1 MLTMTV
7 RNREFLGVLL
17 QRQAPAQSRT
27 AQVQPVE
34 NRVVVSFNVT
44 LSQTSPVSTVVALPP
59 TSHAICSFD
68 SLGEVGKSCPS
79 TD

>member
-1 MLTMTV
+1 MTLTV
-7 RNREFLGVLL
+7 RNHEFLGVLL

-27 AQVQPVE
+27 AQLQPVE

-44 LSQTSPVSTVVALPP
+44 LSQTRPVSTVVALPP
-59 TSHAICSFD
+59 TSDAVCSFD
-68 SLGEVGKSCPS
+68 SLGEAGKSCPS